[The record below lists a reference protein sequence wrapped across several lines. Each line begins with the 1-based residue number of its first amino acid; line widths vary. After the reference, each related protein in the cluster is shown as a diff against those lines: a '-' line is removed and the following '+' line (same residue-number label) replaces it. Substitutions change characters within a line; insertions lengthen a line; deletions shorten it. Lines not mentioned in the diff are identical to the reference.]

1 MVNSGHQFSPKLTPP
16 RRRSD
21 TIRRE
26 RLHERLSDS
35 LEYETVVVSAPAGYG
50 KSTLAVDWC
59 DDIGLPTAWLSTD
72 RADTDP
78 LTFVSDL
85 VGAVRVAFPETL
97 QDVATRLDARA
108 TPAEAIELI
117 GQFIASVHRE
127 IDDLFLLVIDDIHVL
142 DDAPEALAVLDA
154 LVSGPPMSMRIYAL
168 SRTLPRLPSLARMTA
183 QRRAFSL
190 GAEDLEFTNEE
201 ATEFLRRSGIEAG
214 GGQLDVVQRAG
225 GWAAALAILADHYD
239 PSRPRGGTA
248 PGSEFVLS
256 DFIEYEVLG
265 RLPPE
270 QLSILSACSVLDSF
284 DAEFAEALTGDP
296 GAAMHLREL
305 EGTNHLITSLSDNW
319 LRMHAL
325 LREHLLDRLARD
337 ERDRLLQLRRSAA
350 ALSARR
356 GLRREAIELSIDA
369 GDWAEVVRELHDV
382 REELYQRGEWT
393 TLISWLD
400 RLPAEILDDDADL
413 SMTRARLA
421 TKMLEGQSGLARLES
436 IKEQELTVDQ
446 RARRE
451 LYRAASLRQVGR
463 LSDSIAACRRARL
476 VAAEELPDDDSFF
489 PEIDLEEGI
498 ALGEAGQFAAASER
512 FQSAADRFDEAA
524 DHHRT
529 AEANEQ
535 LGNTLFY
542 QGWLSR
548 AMEAYTAALR
558 RWRMLDD
565 SWAQLATT
573 SNIGGIQHAL
583 GDLETARDTYT
594 GVIQRAQELGNR
606 RMDAHGQEGLAAVE
620 RDLGNLEAAEALYGA
635 ALQAAQEIDDPMLV
649 AYSTLGLAHSQ
660 RERGQFPRART
671 LFDHGLRSAEQRDA
685 LYLKAAF
692 RSGIGANL
700 LSEHRYEEA
709 IPVLEQAVAE
719 AEETG
724 ARREHAVAL
733 MLLAGACFHRRKRRD
748 STEHL
753 KHVHEIVQELG
764 YDQFLYSEARQM
776 PELIEYGAARRVGG
790 DYFRGLRNEI
800 RPPSASGDQATL
812 EDEGAVPAIRAEA
825 FGNPRVTVRG
835 HQIADLEWRSERS
848 KEMFFYLIHHGRAL
862 RKEQIALDLWPDL
875 DPKRLNS
882 AFHSTLH
889 RLRKAIDPQV
899 VIHTDDG
906 YQVNPDFEISYDASE
921 FDQHTADAER
931 ERAGGGS
938 SAPLAAAISLYR
950 GPFAETFDSDWA
962 DEARRRYEDR
972 YLSCLLSLAT
982 HALKSGDWDQAIQLG
997 ESIWEV
1003 DPVNEEAALCVI
1015 QAHARSGHLDLAT
1028 RAYRRLHRAVQDEQG
1043 DEPSEALQRVYEQV
1057 LSGAALSE

>member
-1 MVNSGHQFSPKLTPP
+1 MVSAGRQFSPKLTPP

-35 LEYETVVVSAPAGYG
+35 LEYEIVVISAPAGYG

-59 DDIGLPTAWLSTD
+59 DDLGLPTAWLSTD
-72 RADTDP
+72 HRDTDP
-78 LTFVSDL
+78 LTFVADL

-97 QDVATRLDARA
+97 QDVAARLEGGA
-108 TPAEAIELI
+108 TPGDAIDLV

-142 DDAPEALAVLDA
+142 DDAPDALAVLDT
-154 LVSGPPMSMRIYAL
+154 LISGPPMSMRLYAL
-168 SRTLPRLPSLARMTA
+168 SRTLPRLPSLTRMTA

-190 GAEDLEFTNEE
+190 SAEDLEFTDAE
-201 ATEFLRRSGIEAG
+201 AIEFLRRSKIEAG
-214 GGQLDVVQRAG
+214 AGQADVVQRAG
-225 GWAAALAILADHYD
+225 GWAAALAILADHFD

-256 DFIEYEVLG
+256 DFIEHEVLG
-265 RLPPE
+265 RLPPQ
-270 QLSILSACSVLDSF
+270 QLALLTACSVLDSF

-296 GAAMHLREL
+296 GAAALLREL
-305 EGTNHLITSLSDNW
+305 EGTNHLITSLSDRW

-337 ERDRLLQLRRSAA
+337 DRGRLLQLRRSAA

-356 GLRREAIELSIDA
+356 GMRREAIDLSIDA
-369 GDWAEVVRELHDV
+369 EDWAEVVRELHDV
-382 REELYQRGEWT
+382 REELFQRGEWT
-393 TLISWLD
+393 TLRSWLD
-400 RLPAEILDDDADL
+400 RLPAEVLHDDADL
-413 SMTRARLA
+413 AMMRARLA
-421 TKMLEGQSGLARLES
+421 TRMLEGQRGLAQLDS
-436 IKEQELTVDQ
+436 IPEQQLSVDQ
-446 RARRE
+446 RARKE
-451 LYRAASLRQVGR
+451 LYRAVSLRQVGR

-476 VAAEELPDDDSFF
+476 IAAEELPDDDRLF
-489 PEIDLEEGI
+489 PEIDLEEGV
-498 ALGEAGQFAAASER
+498 ALGQAGQFAAATER
-512 FQSAADRFDEAA
+512 FQTAAERFDEAA
-524 DHHRT
+524 DHYR
-529 AEANEQ
+529 AAVAYDD
-535 LGNTLFY
+535 LGNALFH
-542 QGWLSR
+542 QGWLTR
-548 AMEAYTAALR
+548 AMEAHTAALR
-558 RWRMLDD
+558 RWRMLEDA
-565 SWAQLATT
+565 SAQLATM
-573 SNIGGIQHAL
+573 SNIGGIQHML
-583 GDLETARDTYT
+583 GDLETARDAYT
-594 GVIQRAQELGNR
+594 DVIQRARELGHR

-620 RDLGNLEAAEALYGA
+620 RDLGNVEAAEALYVA
-635 ALQAAQEIDDPMLV
+635 ALRAAQEIDDPMLV

-660 RERGQFPRART
+660 RERGQFARART
-671 LFDHGLRSAEQRDA
+671 LFDHGLRSAEQHDA
-685 LYLKAAF
+685 LYLKAVF

-709 IPVLEQAVAE
+709 TPVLEQAVAE
-719 AEETG
+719 AQETG

-733 MLLAGACFHRRKRRD
+733 MLLAVACFHRRKRRQATD
-748 STEHL
+748 YL
-753 KHVHEIVQELG
+753 KQMHEIVQELG

-776 PELIEYGAARRVGG
+776 PELIDYGAARRVGG
-790 DYFRGLRNEI
+790 DYFRGLRTAM
-800 RPPSASGDQATL
+800 RPPSVDGDETAR
-812 EDEGAVPAIRAEA
+812 EDETALPAIRAEA

-835 HQIADLEWRSERS
+835 HQVADLEWRSERS
-848 KEMFFYLIHHGRAL
+848 KEMFFYLIHNGRAL

-889 RLRKAIDPQV
+889 RLRKAIDPKV

-906 YQVNPDFEISYDASE
+906 YQVNPEFEISYDATE
-921 FDQHTADAER
+921 FDHHATNAESDPD
-931 ERAGGGS
+931 GGS
-938 SAPLAAAISLYR
+938 SAESLAAAISLYR

-982 HALKSGDWDQAIQLG
+982 HALKNGQWDQAIRLG
-997 ESIWEV
+997 ESIWDT
-1003 DPVNEEAALCVI
+1003 DPVNEEAALCVM
-1015 QAHARSGHLDLAT
+1015 QAHARAGHLDLAT
-1028 RAYRRLHRAVQDEQG
+1028 RAYRRLHRAIQEEFG